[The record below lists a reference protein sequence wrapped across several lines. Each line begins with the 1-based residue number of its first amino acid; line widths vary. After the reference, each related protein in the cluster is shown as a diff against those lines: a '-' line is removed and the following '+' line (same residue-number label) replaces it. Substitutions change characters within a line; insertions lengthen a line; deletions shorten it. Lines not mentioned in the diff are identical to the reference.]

1 MSTEVISQAERVI
14 LLKAIFSGEAEVS
27 VATDNHQIQVKA
39 SDPFGKRCISL
50 WLDCCTRQGLKIEA
64 NTVKM
69 IAVWLL
75 NCDEFHQLATQAV
88 NDTSWLSLDT
98 TDRLI
103 YRTPPQTARAPH
115 RVVTI

>member
-14 LLKAIFSGEAEVS
+14 LLKAIFSGVAEVS
-27 VATDNHQIQVKA
+27 VGMDSQQIKVQA
-39 SDPFGKRCISL
+39 SDLHGKRCISL
-50 WLDCCTRQGLKIEA
+50 WLDCCDRRGLKIET

-75 NCDEFHQLATQAV
+75 NRDEFHQLATQAV

-103 YRTPPQTARAPH
+103 YRTPPHSARAPY